1 LASFTDSPLA
11 GLTIVVAPAIL
22 TNASSILCLGTANR
36 LARVIDR
43 IRVASAQLTRRASTG
58 DSRAITERQLDR
70 LEIRS
75 DLLLRALRLF
85 YISLG
90 SFATGALIALLG
102 AIVTIS
108 VGHGALISLALVGLS
123 GTIGVTGLVMGCA
136 MMVQETRIA
145 VRNLADDR
153 RYRHASM
160 AIERVTPT

>member
-1 LASFTDSPLA
+1 MDSPLA

-36 LARVIDR
+36 LARVIDHT
-43 IRVASAQLTRRASTG
+43 RVASAQLTRRGSTG
-58 DSRAITERQLDR
+58 DSRAMTERQLDR
-70 LEIRS
+70 LEVRS

-90 SFATGALIALLG
+90 SFATGALIALFG

-108 VGHGALISLALVGLS
+108 VGRGAFASVALVGLS
-123 GTIGVTGLVMGCA
+123 NTIGVTVLVMGCA

-145 VRNLADDR
+145 VRTLADDR
-153 RYRHASM
+153 RYRHGSLP
-160 AIERVTPT
+160 IERVTPL

>member
-1 LASFTDSPLA
+1 MASFTDSPLA

-90 SFATGALIALLG
+90 SFSTGALIALLG

-108 VGHGALISLALVGLS
+108 VGRGALISLALVGLS

-153 RYRHASM
+153 RYRHVSM

>member
-1 LASFTDSPLA
+1 MDNPLA

-36 LARVIDR
+36 LARVIDHTR
-43 IRVASAQLTRRASTG
+43 TASAQLTRRASTG

-70 LEIRS
+70 LEVRS

-90 SFATGALIALLG
+90 SFATGALIALFG
-102 AIVTIS
+102 AI
-108 VGHGALISLALVGLS
+108 
-123 GTIGVTGLVMGCA
+123 VTGLVMGCA

-145 VRNLADDR
+145 VRTLADDR

-160 AIERVTPT
+160 AIERVAPP

>member
-1 LASFTDSPLA
+1 MVSFTDSPLA

-36 LARVIDR
+36 LARVIDHT
-43 IRVASAQLTRRASTG
+43 RVASAQLSRRASTG
-58 DSRAITERQLDR
+58 DSRAITERKLDR

-102 AIVTIS
+102 TIVTIS
-108 VGHGALISLALVGLS
+108 LEHGAFVSLALVGLF
-123 GTIGVTGLVMGCA
+123 GTIGVTGLIMGCA

-145 VRNLADDR
+145 IRTLADDR
-153 RYRHASM
+153 IDRHTSIAS
-160 AIERVTPT
+160 ERATPP